1 MKMFIERLQEIYD
14 VNQPIFI
21 NEILDTFDEY
31 SRSYVFKLI
40 KKAEE
45 KKEIMNFCQGVYYI
59 PTKTLFGTSTITI
72 DDVLNKKYVS
82 DNNETF
88 GIYSGLRLQNMFNL
102 TTQMPNTIEIVTN
115 KESMRKREIVIG
127 GRKIIL
133 RKSKC
138 DITNENVN
146 EYTLLQLMTEA
157 GDNIAEEV
165 RKRLKKYIQE
175 NKVDYNKTLLL
186 STYFPSKTIKNLI
199 LSEVFDEFTQ
209 RD

>member
-1 MKMFIERLQEIYD
+1 MFIERLQEIYD
-14 VNQPIFI
+14 LNQPIFI
-21 NEILDTFDEY
+21 SEILSTFKEY

-40 KKAEE
+40 RKAE
-45 KKEIMNFCQGVYYI
+45 KERKIVNYCSGVYYI
-59 PTKTLFGTSTITI
+59 PTKTLLGTSTITI
-72 DDVLNKKYVS
+72 DDVINKKYIS
-82 DNNETF
+82 SNSETF
-88 GIYSGLRLQNMFNL
+88 GIYSGIKLQNMFNL

-115 KESMRKREIVIG
+115 KESMRKREITID

-138 DITNENVN
+138 DITNDNVN

-157 GDNIAEEV
+157 GDNIGNEV
-165 RKRLKKYIQE
+165 KKRIKKYIE
-175 NKVDYNKTLLL
+175 DNKVDYNKTISL

-199 LSEVFDEFTQ
+199 ISEVFNEFTQ